1 MQHQTGSD
9 ERRTDSAAVLKSLVA
24 ITRRGLVDARAG
36 EPTLSMTDQSI
47 VMAIAD
53 QPGIRSTDIARMFRL
68 NRSTVSR
75 QLSALMSLGLV
86 QETPSNSGRG
96 RPLELTAEGEE
107 AFRGTLRSL
116 QDVIDAHLAQWT
128 DDEVQRFAHDLRRFD
143 SGDEQA

>member
-1 MQHQTGSD
+1 MQQEPDADG
-9 ERRTDSAAVLKSLVA
+9 RRVDSAAVLKSLVA

-47 VMAIAD
+47 VMAIAE

-86 QETPSNSGRG
+86 QETPSSSGRG
-96 RPLELTAEGEE
+96 RPLELTTEGED

-116 QDVIDAHLAQWT
+116 QNVIDAHLSQWT
-128 DDEVQRFAHDLRRFD
+128 DAEVQRFAHDLRRFD
-143 SGDEQA
+143 RGDEPA